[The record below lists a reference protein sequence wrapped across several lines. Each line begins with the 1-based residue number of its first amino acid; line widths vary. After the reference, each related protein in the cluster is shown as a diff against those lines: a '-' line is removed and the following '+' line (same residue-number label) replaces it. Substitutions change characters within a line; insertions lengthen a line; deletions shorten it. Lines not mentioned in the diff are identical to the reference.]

1 MQDRLLA
8 LQARALDGLRRLAWL
23 PPLVTRVAVGW
34 VFVESGWGKL
44 HDLQKVIDFFRELG
58 IPYPELQAP
67 FAAGTELACGTLLL
81 LGLAT
86 RLVCLPLAVLMTVA
100 IATALW
106 PDLDGAS
113 DLYFKGE
120 FLFLVLFSWIG
131 VHGPGPLALDAILM
145 RRLRGITSRDG
156 ARWHPPSAGS
166 ARAAARR

>member
-1 MQDRLLA
+1 MLDRLLT
-8 LQARALDGLRRLAWL
+8 LRARALQLVQHLSWL

-58 IPYPELQAP
+58 IPHPELQAP
-67 FAAGTELACGTLLL
+67 FAAGTELVCGALLL

-86 RLVCLPLAVLMTVA
+86 RLACVPLTVVMTVA

-106 PDLDGAS
+106 PDLEGAG

-120 FLFLVLFSWIG
+120 FLFIVLFAWLG
-131 VHGPGPLALDAILM
+131 VHGPGPIALDALVM
-145 RRLRGITSRDG
+145 RFLRRGPEPAG
-156 ARWHPPSAGS
+156 VPSGF
-166 ARAAARR
+166 RRVMV